1 MFLTKF
7 KTHGR
12 SKYINLSFIYYSVI
26 LLQWIGPLSSFLP
39 RKVFLLH
46 PFVAYSQKSFTQKWI
61 FFDSWKFLTRKLFQ
75 NSPNA
80 KVFVKNFA
88 IFWARESFCPQK
100 FLPLKYPTFVI
111 PITDTR
117 DLFGVGEVHIL
128 RSKSI
133 RGLLS
138 KSNFCKSTNIEAYVL
153 KF

>member
-1 MFLTKF
+1 MNWASFFLFATQSIPL
-7 KTHGR
+7 T
-12 SKYINLSFIYYSVI
+12 SFCC
-26 LLQWIGPLSSFLP
+26 LLA
-39 RKVFLLH
+39 KVFH
-46 PFVAYSQKSFTQKWI
+46 TKMN

-117 DLFGVGEVHIL
+117 DLFGVGEVHVL

-138 KSNFCKSTNIEAYVL
+138 KGDFCKYWSLCVEILGVYLFIWREILETHVL
-153 KF
+153 RNRCIF

>member
-39 RKVFLLH
+39 RKAFLLH

-88 IFWARESFCPQK
+88 IFWALESFCPQK
-100 FLPLKYPTFVI
+100 LLPLKYHP
-111 PITDTR
+111 TR
-117 DLFGVGEVHIL
+117 DLFGVAEVHVL

-138 KSNFCKSTNIEAYVL
+138 KSDFCKSTNIEAYVL